1 MEPLTLT
8 ATAIIGF
15 VFTKVSET
23 LIQKATEAALPKI
36 NELRLKIVSQLQKY
50 EKPKAEID
58 KFEQGSEADLKV
70 LETYLSLVMIEDKE
84 FAQQVQ
90 NMANEIN
97 QELEKQGQG
106 SNIMNVYGGKAYQ
119 QNQNQGEIY
128 NAETITIQ
136 KTP

>member
-1 MEPLTLT
+1 MEPVTLT
-8 ATAIIGF
+8 AAAIIGF

-23 LIQKATEAALPKI
+23 VIEKVTEAALPKI
-36 NELRLKIVSQLQKY
+36 NELRLKIVSQLQNYQKS
-50 EKPKAEID
+50 KAEID
-58 KFEQGSEADLKV
+58 KFEQGSEADLKI
-70 LETYLSLVMIEDKE
+70 LETYLSMAMIEDKE

-119 QNQNQGEIY
+119 QNQNQGKIY
-128 NAETITIQ
+128 NAETITINE
-136 KTP
+136 KP